1 MPQPV
6 KVSDALIEAAREA
19 APLANR
25 SIAAQV
31 EHWAALGRAIE
42 GALSLSQTA
51 DLKRSIQEPPPRAY
65 VAPNPPSVHEIV
77 AEALE
82 RTLHPSFGEAV
93 RHELDESPF
102 PTYGID
108 PEHPQQLM
116 RQLPDGTQ
124 TPGRLVG
131 RQFVPSP
138 PAQRRASS
146 APRKKTARRKG

>member
-6 KVSDALIEAAREA
+6 KISDALIEAARTA

-31 EHWAALGRAIE
+31 EHWAALGRSIE

-51 DLKRSIQEPPPRAY
+51 DLKRSIQEPPPRSYA
-65 VAPNPPSVHEIV
+65 APNPPSVHEIV

-82 RTLHPSFGEAV
+82 RTLNPRFGEAV
-93 RHELDESPF
+93 RRELDASPF

-108 PEHPQQLM
+108 SKHPQQLV
-116 RQLPDGTQ
+116 RHLPDGSKA
-124 TPGRLVG
+124 PGRLVG
-131 RQFVPSP
+131 RQFAPSS
-138 PAQRRASS
+138 PAKRRPSS
-146 APRKKTARRKG
+146 APRRLTVRRKG